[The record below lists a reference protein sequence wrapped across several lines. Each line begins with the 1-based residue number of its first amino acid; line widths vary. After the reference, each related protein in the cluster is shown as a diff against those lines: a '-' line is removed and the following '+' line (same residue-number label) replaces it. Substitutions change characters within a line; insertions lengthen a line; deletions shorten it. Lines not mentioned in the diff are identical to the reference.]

1 MAEDEA
7 FLAKSEFYF
16 TDPGC
21 SIAVRRVAAA
31 NAAQH
36 RFDLT
41 AEPHFHNFSELV
53 IVTAGGGIQVIDGE
67 EIPVGAGEVF
77 LIRGRTVHFFRE
89 RRRIGLVNVQFDPDR
104 LPLPLEWLRKL
115 EGYRTIFDS
124 ASGVVGIRRLKLG
137 AAQLSTALETAGK
150 LERELAEPAPGTPPA
165 ALALLLE
172 LIVFLSRCFGA
183 PPLRNSGTADRV
195 GKAVTLIERE
205 YFRPWTL
212 DELARHC
219 ATSPNTLLRW
229 FREAVG
235 TTPVDYLIRVR
246 LRRAAEQLA
255 CGGTVSE
262 AAESC
267 GFRDSNYFSRRFRAA
282 YGVPPREYRRGLRSG

>member
-1 MAEDEA
+1 M
-7 FLAKSEFYF
+7 
-16 TDPGC
+16 
-21 SIAVRRVAAA
+21 
-31 NAAQH
+31 
-36 RFDLT
+36 
-41 AEPHFHNFSELV
+41 
-53 IVTAGGGIQVIDGE
+53 
-67 EIPVGAGEVF
+67 F

-124 ASGVVGIRRLKLG
+124 ASGVVGIR
-137 AAQLSTALETAGK
+137 AAEARRRATFHRAGDCQ
-150 LERELAEPAPGTPPA
+150 ENWSGTAEPAPGTPPA

-183 PPLRNSGTADRV
+183 PPLRNSGTADRI

-205 YFRPWTL
+205 YFRSWTL

-246 LRRAAEQLA
+246 LRPG
-255 CGGTVSE
+255 GGTT
-262 AAESC
+262 
-267 GFRDSNYFSRRFRAA
+267 
-282 YGVPPREYRRGLRSG
+282 GLRRDGFGGRGELRLPRFKLLFPPFPGRLRGASARIPLRTQKQVDDDKVRCVSLSRSVSAVGHPVPSVSGRLSRDPVWHGLC